1 MTMQG
6 KKPGCARR
14 WLLQSG
20 VALVMGAA
28 TAVCAAQATVTVR
41 HARGETAVPANPAK
55 TVVMD
60 LAVLDT
66 MHALGVEVA
75 GVPAVARLPP
85 QLAQYADQRY
95 LKVGSLFEPNYEV
108 IHAAQPQVI
117 FVAGRS
123 APKYDELAKLAPT
136 IDLTVNAK
144 DLVGSVTR
152 NTETL
157 AALYGK
163 QPQAKEKLD
172 ALRASISALHGKAAT
187 AGTALIVLTTGG
199 KMSAYGPGSRFGVI
213 HDAFGMK
220 PATTGL
226 NVSNHGQA
234 ISFEFIAQTDPDW
247 LFVIDRDAAI
257 GREGVSAQRML
268 DNDLVRPTKAWKNK
282 RVVYLNGFNWYLL
295 GGAGLTSMQQNV
307 DEIAAALTQGK

>member
-1 MTMQG
+1 M
-6 KKPGCARR
+6 KKQIQKGGARR
-14 WLLQSG
+14 WLIQ
-20 VALVMGAA
+20 AGAA
-28 TAVCAAQATVTVR
+28 LALGAAATVCAAQATVPVK
-41 HARGETAVPANPAK
+41 HARGETAVPANPTK

-66 MHALGVEVA
+66 LHALGVEA
-75 GVPAVARLPP
+75 TGVPSVAKLPP

-95 LKVGSLFEPNYEV
+95 LKVGTMFEPNYEV
-108 IHAAQPQVI
+108 IHAAAPQVI

-123 APKYDELAKLAPT
+123 APKYDELARLAPT
-136 IDLTVNAK
+136 VDLTVDAK

-157 AALYGK
+157 AAIYGK
-163 QPQAKEKLD
+163 QAQATEKLN
-172 ALRASISALHGKAAT
+172 ALRASISALNAKASG
-187 AGTALIVLTTGG
+187 AGSALIVLTTGG

-213 HDAFGMK
+213 HDAFGVK

-226 NVSNHGQA
+226 SVSNHGQA

-268 DNDLVRPTKAWKNK
+268 DNELVRQTKAWKQK
-282 RVVYLNGFNWYLL
+282 RVVYLNGYNWYLM
-295 GGAGLTSMQQNV
+295 GSAGLTAMQQNV
-307 DEIAAALTQGK
+307 DEIAGALAAGK

>member
-1 MTMQG
+1 MTML
-6 KKPGCARR
+6 KKKSCARR
-14 WLLQSG
+14 WLLQ
-20 VALVMGAA
+20 AGAA
-28 TAVCAAQATVTVR
+28 LALSAAVGVCAAQATVPVK
-41 HARGETAVPANPAK
+41 HARGETNVPANPTK
-55 TVVMD
+55 TIVMD
-60 LAVLDT
+60 MAVLDT
-66 MHALGVEVA
+66 MHALGVDVS
-75 GVPAVARLPP
+75 GVPTVAKLPP
-85 QLAQYADQRY
+85 QLAQYADERY

-108 IHAAQPQVI
+108 IHAAQPQLI

-123 APKYDELAKLAPT
+123 APKYDELSKLAPT
-136 IDLTVNAK
+136 IDLTANPR

-157 AALYGK
+157 AAIYGK
-163 QPQAKEKLD
+163 EAEAKQQLD
-172 ALRASISALHGKAAT
+172 ALRASISALQGQAAT

-213 HDAFGMK
+213 HDAFGIK
-220 PATTGL
+220 PASKDL

-234 ISFEFIAQTDPDW
+234 VSFEFIAEMDPDW

-268 DNDLVRPTKAWKNK
+268 DNELMRPTKAWKNK

-295 GGAGLTSMQQNV
+295 GSAGLTAMQQNV
-307 DEIAAALTQGK
+307 DDIAAALAAGK

>member
-1 MTMQG
+1 MTNETQAG
-6 KKPGCARR
+6 RARR
-14 WLLQSG
+14 WAARTAMA
-20 VALVMGAA
+20 VALGAA
-28 TAVCAAQATVTVR
+28 SALCAAQTTLPVK
-41 HARGETAVPANPAK
+41 HARGETAVPANPSK
-55 TVVMD
+55 TVVLD

-66 MHALGVEVA
+66 MHALGVEPT
-75 GVPAVARLPP
+75 GVPSAAKLPP
-85 QLAQYADQRY
+85 QLSQYADPRY
-95 LKVGSLFEPNYEV
+95 LKAGTMFEPNFEL
-108 IHAAQPQVI
+108 IHAAAPQVI

-123 APKYDELAKLAPT
+123 APKYDELAKMAPT
-136 IDLTVNAK
+136 VDLTVNAK

-157 AALYGK
+157 AAIYGK
-163 QPQAKEKLD
+163 QAQAKDKLD
-172 ALRASISALHGKAAT
+172 ALNASISALKGKAAN

-213 HDAFGMK
+213 HDAFGVK
-220 PATTGL
+220 PAATGL
-226 NVSNHGQA
+226 SVSNHGQA

-295 GGAGLTSMQQNV
+295 GSAGLTAMQQNV
-307 DEIAAALTQGK
+307 DEIAAALAQGK

>member
-1 MTMQG
+1 M
-6 KKPGCARR
+6 KKQMLAGCARR
-14 WLLQSG
+14 WLARTG
-20 VALVMGAA
+20 VALALSAA
-28 TAVCAAQATVTVR
+28 TAVAVAQATIPVK

-66 MHALGVEVA
+66 LHALGVEVT
-75 GVPAVARLPP
+75 GVPSVAKLPP
-85 QLAQYADQRY
+85 QLEQYADKRY
-95 LKVGSLFEPNYEV
+95 LKVGTMFEPNYEV
-108 IHAAQPQVI
+108 IHAAAPQVI

-123 APKYDELAKLAPT
+123 APKYDELARLAPAV
-136 IDLTVNAK
+136 DLTVNAK
-144 DLVGSVTR
+144 DLVGSVAR

-157 AALYGK
+157 AAIYGK
-163 QPQAKEKLD
+163 QEAARQQLD
-172 ALRASISALHGKAAT
+172 ALRASISDLNAKAAG

-213 HDAFGMK
+213 HDAFGVK

-226 NVSNHGQA
+226 SVSNHGQA

-268 DNDLVRPTKAWKNK
+268 DNELVRQTKAWKNK
-282 RVVYLNGFNWYLL
+282 HVVYLNGYNWYLM
-295 GGAGLTSMQQNV
+295 GSAGLAAMQQSV
-307 DEIAAALTQGK
+307 DEIARALAAGK

>member
-1 MTMQG
+1 MQKQTQTG
-6 KKPGCARR
+6 RARR
-14 WLLQSG
+14 WLFQAG
-20 VALVMGAA
+20 AALALGAA
-28 TAVCAAQATVTVR
+28 TAVCAAQATVPVK

-66 MHALGVEVA
+66 LHALGVEVT
-75 GVPAVARLPP
+75 GVPSAAKLPP
-85 QLAQYADQRY
+85 QLEQYADKRY
-95 LKVGSLFEPNYEV
+95 LKVGTMFEPNYEV
-108 IHAAQPQVI
+108 IHAAAPQVI

-123 APKYDELAKLAPT
+123 APKYDELSKLAPT
-136 IDLTVNAK
+136 VDLTVDAK
-144 DLVGSVTR
+144 DLVGSVAR

-157 AALYGK
+157 AAIYGK
-163 QPQAKEKLD
+163 QALAKEKLD
-172 ALRASISALHGKAAT
+172 ALRASISSLNAKAAD

-213 HDAFGMK
+213 HDAFGIK

-226 NVSNHGQA
+226 SVSNHGQA

-247 LFVIDRDAAI
+247 LLVIDRDAAI

-268 DNDLVRPTKAWKNK
+268 DNELVRQTKAWKHK
-282 RVVYLNGFNWYLL
+282 RVVYLNGYNWYLM
-295 GGAGLTSMQQNV
+295 GSAGLTSMQQGV
-307 DEIAAALTQGK
+307 DEIARALAAGK